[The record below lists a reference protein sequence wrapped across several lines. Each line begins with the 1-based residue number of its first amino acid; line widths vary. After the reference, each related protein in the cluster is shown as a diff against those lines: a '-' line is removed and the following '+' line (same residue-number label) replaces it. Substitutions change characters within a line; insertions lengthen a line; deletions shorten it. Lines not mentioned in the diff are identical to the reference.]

1 MTKDGSKILKA
12 TDGREQT
19 LTSRVSRMLE
29 TDLREK
35 KLELGKPLPSE
46 RELAGRFGVST
57 ITVRQALS
65 GLEKAG
71 KIFKVPKV
79 GTFAGPRPSGGLIRR
94 QGKICLG
101 LMIPMLRT
109 GIGPLILAGVEE
121 FCVQHSIYVEV
132 YHSCSDTHIEKQQ
145 LKRLRSSE
153 VDGAII
159 MSYGFENMEEI
170 VRLKME
176 GMPIV
181 IADHEVSGLN
191 ADLVTS
197 DNLEG
202 GKQAARLLV
211 KRNLNQYIYVGM
223 ETRMSTSESRLK
235 GYREGLAEAGV
246 GEPLFLKFRGVDE
259 WPQWPAVVSVCR
271 PVFEKIIPPI
281 GVFCENDYVAVGVY
295 RAAREL
301 GWVIGKDIFVIGFD
315 DDPICRAM
323 TPDLTTIRQPAEAI
337 GSTAVQLLLERLTGQ
352 VSKDQ
357 VRNRVLPVELV
368 ERESTGLSDEDET

>member
-1 MTKDGSKILKA
+1 
-12 TDGREQT
+12 
-19 LTSRVSRMLE
+19 MLE
-29 TDLREK
+29 AELQEK
-35 KLELGKPLPSE
+35 RLELGKPLPSE

-57 ITVRQALS
+57 ITVRQALA

-71 KIFKVPKV
+71 KIFRVPKV
-79 GTFAGPRPSGGLIRR
+79 GTFAGPRPSGSLIRR

-121 FCVQHSIYVEV
+121 FCVQHSIFVEV
-132 YHSCSDTHIEKQQ
+132 YHSCSDVHVEKQQ
-145 LKRLRSSE
+145 LERLRSSE

-170 VRLKME
+170 VRLKLE

-181 IADHEVSGLN
+181 IADHEVPGIG

-197 DNLEG
+197 DNMEG
-202 GKQAARLLV
+202 GRLAGRTLMSL
-211 KRNLNQYIYVGM
+211 RPNQYAFVAL
-223 ETRMSTSESRLK
+223 EPRMSTGEERYR
-235 GYREGLAEAGV
+235 GYREVLEGAGLP
-246 GEPLFLKFRGVDE
+246 EPRVISFQGTDA
-259 WPQWPAVVSVCR
+259 WPQWPAVYEACL
-271 PVFEKIIPPI
+271 PVFQKMTPPI
-281 GVFCENDYVAVGVY
+281 GVFCVNDYVAVGIY
-295 RAAREL
+295 RTAQKL
-301 GWVIGKDIFVIGFD
+301 GWTVGKDIFVVGFD
-315 DDPICRAM
+315 DDPIARAM

-357 VRNRVLPVELV
+357 VRKRVLPVELV
-368 ERESTGLSDEDET
+368 NRESAPAPQG